1 MASWWLVLIDESQP
15 RLVHA
20 LHAPTKG
27 LLVRGSIK
35 PCALKQ
41 NKKEYSEIKFYLLPD
56 LYSRVR

>member
-1 MASWWLVLIDESQP
+1 MASWWLVLIDEGQP
-15 RLVHA
+15 RLVHT
-20 LHAPTKG
+20 PTKG